1 MLQSLM
7 DLQNKMDHE
16 HKTEKIEGSKCS
28 ARRKGRSSSGS
39 SESEASTWDSSS
51 SYHRDKRK
59 MNYRNSSRD
68 EFKNAIPP
76 SCNGEINTHQEV
88 EAWLLGMKKYF
99 KVQDYLGNMKS
110 RVAIFNLNGNGSI
123 WW

>member
-1 MLQSLM
+1 
-7 DLQNKMDHE
+7 MDHE

-28 ARRKGRSSSGS
+28 ARRKGRSSSGFFD
-39 SESEASTWDSSS
+39 SEGSTGDSSS

-59 MNYRNSSRD
+59 RNYRNSSWD

-76 SCNGEINTHQEV
+76 TYNGEINTHQDDES
-88 EAWLLGMKKYF
+88 WLLRMKKYF
-99 KVQDYLGNMKS
+99 KVQDYLGNMKA
-110 RVAIFNLNGNGSI
+110 RVAIFNINGNGSI